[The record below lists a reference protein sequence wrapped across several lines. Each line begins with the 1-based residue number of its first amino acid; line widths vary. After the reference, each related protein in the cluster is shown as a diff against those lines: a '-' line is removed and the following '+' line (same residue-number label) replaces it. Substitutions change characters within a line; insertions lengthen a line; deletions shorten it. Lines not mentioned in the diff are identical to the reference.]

1 VSRLRR
7 DGPYDRLLVDR
18 VQSGEPVA
26 ITAPTVMEV
35 ARGLQATALS
45 DQRFAAALDWWVR
58 TIHSDLVEVIA
69 FDEHAAVVA
78 GRLRA
83 RHPTGPGQR
92 RKGRSKPDARA
103 GWVLDLQIAA
113 CAWVAGRA
121 VATDNGADFAHI
133 AAALA
138 RLYPDVPA
146 LEVLES
152 PL

>member
-1 VSRLRR
+1 
-7 DGPYDRLLVDR
+7 
-18 VQSGEPVA
+18 
-26 ITAPTVMEV
+26 MEV
-35 ARGLQATALS
+35 ARGLQVAALS
-45 DQRFAAALDWWVR
+45 EQRFAAALDWWVG

-69 FDEHAAVVA
+69 FDDHAAVVA

-83 RHPTGPGQR
+83 RHPTGPGRR
-92 RKGRSKPDARA
+92 RKGQGKPDARA

-121 VATDNGADFAHI
+121 VATDNRADFDHI

-138 RLYPDVPA
+138 GFYPDVPV

-152 PL
+152 PLRSLDP

>member
-1 VSRLRR
+1 
-7 DGPYDRLLVDR
+7 
-18 VQSGEPVA
+18 VA
-26 ITAPTVMEV
+26 ITVPTVMEV
-35 ARGLQATALS
+35 ARGFQVAALS
-45 DQRFAAALDWWVR
+45 ERRFAAALDWWVG

-69 FDEHAAVVA
+69 FDDHAAVVA

-92 RKGRSKPDARA
+92 RKEQAKPDARA

-121 VATDNGADFAHI
+121 VATDNRADFDHI

-138 RLYPDVPA
+138 GLYPDVLA
-146 LEVLES
+146 LEVLGS

>member
-1 VSRLRR
+1 
-7 DGPYDRLLVDR
+7 
-18 VQSGEPVA
+18 VA

-35 ARGLQATALS
+35 ARGLQVAALS
-45 DQRFAAALDWWVR
+45 ERRFAAALDWWVG

-69 FDEHAAVVA
+69 FDDHAAVVA

-92 RKGRSKPDARA
+92 RKGQGKPDARA

-121 VATDNGADFAHI
+121 VATDNRADFDHI

-138 RLYPDVPA
+138 GLYPDVPA

>member
-1 VSRLRR
+1 
-7 DGPYDRLLVDR
+7 
-18 VQSGEPVA
+18 VA

-35 ARGLQATALS
+35 ARGLQVAALS
-45 DQRFAAALDWWVR
+45 GQRFAAALGWWVG

-69 FDEHAAVVA
+69 FDDHAAVVA

-83 RHPTGPGQR
+83 RHPTGPGRR
-92 RKGRSKPDARA
+92 RKGQGKPDARA

-121 VATDNGADFAHI
+121 VATDNRADFDQI
-133 AAALA
+133 ATALA
-138 RLYPDVPA
+138 GVYPDVPA

-152 PL
+152 PLRSLDL